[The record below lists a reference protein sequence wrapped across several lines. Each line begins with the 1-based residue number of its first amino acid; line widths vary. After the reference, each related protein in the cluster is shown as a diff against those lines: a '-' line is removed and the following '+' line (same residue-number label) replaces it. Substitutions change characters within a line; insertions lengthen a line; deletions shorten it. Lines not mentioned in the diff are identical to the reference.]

1 MEVLQSA
8 DEATDLCALTL
19 GNFDGV
25 HIGHQAV
32 LRTLVRVADERGLS
46 SLAMTFDPHPAA
58 VHRPDHK
65 PQLITGLDEKLARI
79 AATGVDAT
87 LVQPYSLE
95 FADQSAEEFI
105 EFLARDV
112 GVRAI
117 VVGRDVRF
125 GRGNEGDLATLQN
138 LGQRHGVETVV
149 AIDDLGDGEGLSRV
163 SSTHIRSL
171 LLDGNVEDAA
181 RMLGRPHVVTGTVVN
196 GNARGREMGFPTANI
211 GGDVAGLIPSDGVYA
226 GWVYFADGR
235 QQPGAISVGSN
246 PTFDGDDRRVEVNVV
261 GVEFPDMDVY
271 GEPARVEFIAHIR
284 GQIEFSGMDTLIE
297 QMRDDV
303 KNVSKVLEA
312 ERRKA

>member
-1 MEVLQSA
+1 MEVIRSA

-32 LRTLVRVADERGLS
+32 LRTLVRVADERDLS
-46 SLAMTFDPHPAA
+46 SLAMTFDPHPAV
-58 VHRPDHK
+58 VHRPEHK
-65 PQLITGLDEKLARI
+65 PQLITGLDEKLERI

-87 LVQPYSLE
+87 LVQSYSLE

-181 RMLGRPHVVTGTVVN
+181 RMLGRPHVVTGTVIH
-196 GNARGREMGFPTANI
+196 GNARGREMGFPTANL
-211 GGDVAGLIPSDGVYA
+211 GGDVQGLVPADGVYA
-226 GWVYFADGR
+226 GWVYFADGK
-235 QQPGAISVGSN
+235 QLPGAISVGSN
-246 PTFDGDDRRVEVNVV
+246 PTFAGDNRRVEVHVV

-271 GEPARVEFIAHIR
+271 GQPARVEFVSHVR
-284 GQIEFSGMDTLIE
+284 GQVAFTGMEALID
-297 QMRDDV
+297 QMRVDV
-303 KNVSKVLEA
+303 EHVARELRIHV
-312 ERRKA
+312 

>member
-1 MEVLQSA
+1 MEVLRSA

-138 LGQRHGVETVV
+138 LGQCYGVETVV

-181 RMLGRPHVVTGTVVN
+181 RMLGRPHVVTGTVIH
-196 GNARGREMGFPTANI
+196 GNARGREMGFPTANL
-211 GGDVAGLIPSDGVYA
+211 GGDVQGLVPADGVYA
-226 GWVYFADGR
+226 GWVYFADGK
-235 QQPGAISVGSN
+235 QLPGAISVGSN
-246 PTFDGDDRRVEVNVV
+246 PTFAGDNRRVEAHVV

-271 GEPARVEFIAHIR
+271 GQPARVEFVSHVR
-284 GQIEFSGMDTLIE
+284 GQVAFTGMEALID
-297 QMRDDV
+297 QMRMDV
-303 KNVSKVLEA
+303 EHVSQELRIHE
-312 ERRKA
+312 